1 MFSLDTNVL
10 RHGVMVAHD
19 TLTVVVEVRI
29 LLSQQILALKLTKI
43 TIVMSIELQR
53 QYLEEI
59 KKEIENLDR
68 ILNNDNDMV
77 RDEILLNT
85 YRALGIE

>member
-1 MFSLDTNVL
+1 
-10 RHGVMVAHD
+10 
-19 TLTVVVEVRI
+19 
-29 LLSQQILALKLTKI
+29 
-43 TIVMSIELQR
+43 MSIEFQR

-68 ILNNDNDMV
+68 IINNDNDMV

>member
-1 MFSLDTNVL
+1 
-10 RHGVMVAHD
+10 
-19 TLTVVVEVRI
+19 
-29 LLSQQILALKLTKI
+29 
-43 TIVMSIELQR
+43 MSIELQR

-77 RDEILLNT
+77 RDDILLNT
-85 YRALGIE
+85 YKALEIQ

>member
-29 LLSQQILALKLTKI
+29 LLSQQILTLKLTKI

-53 QYLEEI
+53 QYIEEI

-68 ILNNDNDMV
+68 ILNNDNDTV

-85 YRALGIE
+85 YKALEIQ

>member
-1 MFSLDTNVL
+1 MVLFFSVIGNPTFVKQWRNRYSKHKELQEY
-10 RHGVMVAHD
+10 G
-19 TLTVVVEVRI
+19 E
-29 LLSQQILALKLTKI
+29 
-43 TIVMSIELQR
+43 IVMSIELQR

-68 ILNNDNDMV
+68 IINSDGDTV

>member
-1 MFSLDTNVL
+1 
-10 RHGVMVAHD
+10 
-19 TLTVVVEVRI
+19 
-29 LLSQQILALKLTKI
+29 
-43 TIVMSIELQR
+43 MSIELQR

-68 ILNNDNDMV
+68 ILNNDNGMV

-85 YRALGIE
+85 YKALEIQ

>member
-1 MFSLDTNVL
+1 MN
-10 RHGVMVAHD
+10 
-19 TLTVVVEVRI
+19 
-29 LLSQQILALKLTKI
+29 
-43 TIVMSIELQR
+43 IED
-53 QYLEEI
+53 I

-68 ILNNDNDMV
+68 ILNNDNDTV

>member
-1 MFSLDTNVL
+1 MN
-10 RHGVMVAHD
+10 
-19 TLTVVVEVRI
+19 
-29 LLSQQILALKLTKI
+29 
-43 TIVMSIELQR
+43 IELQR

-68 ILNNDNDMV
+68 IINNDGDMI

-85 YRALGIE
+85 YKALEIQ

>member
-1 MFSLDTNVL
+1 
-10 RHGVMVAHD
+10 
-19 TLTVVVEVRI
+19 
-29 LLSQQILALKLTKI
+29 
-43 TIVMSIELQR
+43 MSIELQR

-68 ILNNDNDMV
+68 IINNDNCAV

-85 YRALGIE
+85 YKALGIE

>member
-1 MFSLDTNVL
+1 
-10 RHGVMVAHD
+10 MVAPD

-29 LLSQQILALKLTKI
+29 LLSQQILTLKLTKI
-43 TIVMSIELQR
+43 IIVMSIELQR

-68 ILNNDNDMV
+68 ILNNDNDTV
-77 RDEILLNT
+77 KDEILLNT
-85 YRALGIE
+85 YKALEIQ

>member
-1 MFSLDTNVL
+1 
-10 RHGVMVAHD
+10 
-19 TLTVVVEVRI
+19 
-29 LLSQQILALKLTKI
+29 
-43 TIVMSIELQR
+43 MSIELQR

-85 YRALGIE
+85 YKALEIQ

>member
-1 MFSLDTNVL
+1 
-10 RHGVMVAHD
+10 
-19 TLTVVVEVRI
+19 
-29 LLSQQILALKLTKI
+29 
-43 TIVMSIELQR
+43 MSIELQR

-68 ILNNDNDMV
+68 IINNDGDTI

-85 YRALGIE
+85 YKALEIQ

>member
-1 MFSLDTNVL
+1 
-10 RHGVMVAHD
+10 
-19 TLTVVVEVRI
+19 
-29 LLSQQILALKLTKI
+29 
-43 TIVMSIELQR
+43 MSIELQR

-68 ILNNDNDMV
+68 ILNNDNDTV

-85 YRALGIE
+85 YKALEIQ

>member
-1 MFSLDTNVL
+1 MFSLDINVL
-10 RHGVMVAHD
+10 RHSVMVAPNI
-19 TLTVVVEVRI
+19 LAVIVEVRI
-29 LLSQQILALKLTKI
+29 LLSQQILTLKLTKI

-68 ILNNDNDMV
+68 ILNNDNSMV

-85 YRALGIE
+85 YKALEIQ